1 MKKLAIGIITGI
13 AISEGRSFIRR
24 KKEDIYFEKE
34 GLEAVR
40 RMYHKGHLEIAMIAE
55 ILDMDEEVIKNMV
68 EENKGQ

>member
-13 AISEGRSFIRR
+13 AISEGRNFIRR

-34 GLEAVR
+34 GIEAVS
-40 RMYHKGHLEIAMIAE
+40 RMYHKGNLEIAMIAE
-55 ILDMDEEVIKNMV
+55 ILDMDKEVIKNMV